1 MLWRILCKYVPPLI
15 LTIQLGIVNKED
27 AENLAVNSKPDVSYG
42 IMQAVVYEKKTRVS
56 SGIIKAA
63 VYEENTSLVT
73 NIFRQFK
80 YNTSEENDIRGPWS
94 DGIDSLLN

>member
-1 MLWRILCKYVPPLI
+1 
-15 LTIQLGIVNKED
+15 
-27 AENLAVNSKPDVSYG
+27 
-42 IMQAVVYEKKTRVS
+42 MQAVVYEKETRVS

-80 YNTSEENDIRGPWS
+80 YNTSEENDIRGP
-94 DGIDSLLN
+94 